1 MSLANLDAAGLAAV
15 DFQGL
20 ISEDVMNSIWDI
32 SNVPLPFTDSIG
44 SDGTHN
50 DYAEWTKDKLQDVD
64 ITNATVDGADAGTD
78 DSSTGERVGNRHQM
92 PDKVVR
98 VSGKARSSGTIG
110 FADTL
115 AYQVMMRQREL
126 RRDVEAISLEN
137 QASVADDGDSQ
148 PGLLAG
154 FPSWLTTNTDRGVA
168 GADGG
173 FDGSGTVDAATPGAA
188 RALTET
194 QVRDIAQS
202 VWEQG
207 GDPSRLMSVP
217 GVIRE
222 LSSYMFTSS
231 ARIATL
237 QRDTQ
242 GQAGAATA
250 MGSVNVFLTDF
261 NVTLEFVPNRL
272 QQTHVDSVATQ
283 VADVFIYDTSMVMQ
297 GFMRGYQ
304 VEDLAKTGTADNR
317 QMTAIVTLKV
327 LNEAAH
333 GVIADIDPTLPAAA

>member
-1 MSLANLDAAGLAAV
+1 MSLVNLDAADLAAV

-20 ISEDVMNSIWDI
+20 INEDVMNAIWDI

-50 DYAEWTKDKLQDVD
+50 DFAEWTKDKLQDVD

-78 DSSTGERVGNRHQM
+78 DSNTGERVGNRHQF

-98 VSGKARSSGTIG
+98 VSTKARSSGTIG
-110 FADTL
+110 FSDTL
-115 AYQVMMRQREL
+115 AYQVMMRQREI
-126 RRDVEAISLEN
+126 RRDVEAIVLEN
-137 QASVADDGDSQ
+137 QASVADDGDAQ
-148 PGLLAG
+148 PGLLGG
-154 FPSWLTTNTDRGVA
+154 FPSWLVTNTSRGA
-168 GADGG
+168 GGADGG
-173 FDGSGTVDAATPGAA
+173 FNAGTVDAPTPGAA

-194 QVRDIAQS
+194 LVRDIAQS

-222 LSSYMFTSS
+222 LSSFMFTSS

-242 GQAGAATA
+242 SSTSAAMA

-261 NVTLEFVPNRL
+261 NVTLEFMPNRL
-272 QQTHVDSVATQ
+272 QQTHVDAVATQ
-283 VADVFIYDTSMVMQ
+283 VADVFIYDTSMVML

-304 VEDLAKTGTADNR
+304 VDDLGRTGTADNR

-333 GVIADIDPTLPAAA
+333 GVVADIDPTLAVVA

>member
-1 MSLANLDAAGLAAV
+1 MSLLNLDAQDLAAV

-20 ISEDVMNSIWDI
+20 IGEDVMNAIWDI

-44 SDGTHN
+44 SDSTHN
-50 DYAEWTKDKLQDVD
+50 DFAEWTKDKLQDVD
-64 ITNATVDGADAGTD
+64 ITNATVDGEDAGTD
-78 DSSTGERVGNRHQM
+78 DSNTGERVGNRHQF

-98 VSGKARSSGTIG
+98 VSTKARSSGTIG
-110 FADTL
+110 FSDTL
-115 AYQVMMRQREL
+115 AYQVMMRQREI
-126 RRDVEAISLEN
+126 RRDVEAIQLEN
-137 QASVADDGDSQ
+137 QASVADDGDSV
-148 PGLLAG
+148 PGLLGG
-154 FPSWLTTNTDRGVA
+154 FPSWLVTNTDRGA
-168 GADGG
+168 GGADGG
-173 FDGSGTVDAATPGAA
+173 FNAGTVDAATPGTA

-194 QVRDIAQS
+194 LVRDIAQS

-222 LSSYMFTSS
+222 LSSFMFTSS

-242 GQAGAATA
+242 SSTDAAMA

-261 NVTLEFVPNRL
+261 NVTLEFMPNRL
-272 QQTHVDSVATQ
+272 QQTHVDAVATQ

-304 VEDLAKTGTADNR
+304 VDDLAKTGTADNR

-333 GVIADIDPTLPAAA
+333 GVIADIDPTLAVVA